1 MKIRV
6 GLKAYN
12 KTNPMVYDDFADVIA
27 WWNNREENGNA
38 WKVNVS
44 NIKDYNLD
52 IKNPND
58 VEEAIHLS
66 PHELID
72 TILIDER
79 NTMNLLEEIK
89 ELINK
94 EIPK

>member
-1 MKIRV
+1 
-6 GLKAYN
+6 
-12 KTNPMVYDDFADVIA
+12 MVSDDFADVIQ

-66 PHELID
+66 PHDLIN